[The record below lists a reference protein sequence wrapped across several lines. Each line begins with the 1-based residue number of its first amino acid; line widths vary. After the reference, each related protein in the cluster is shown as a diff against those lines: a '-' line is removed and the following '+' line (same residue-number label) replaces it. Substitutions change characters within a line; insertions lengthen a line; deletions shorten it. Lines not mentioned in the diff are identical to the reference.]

1 MVPTYSIQS
10 LWRTKGSTVG
20 MQGLERADAAEESQ
34 GHKAL
39 GIHRPCL
46 GPVRA
51 QRRGFLSFT
60 LGQQGFEIHPR
71 AAQEFSVEYVGSGLG
86 SGKARV
92 RVNSQGQAVFAKV
105 AMRIIGQ
112 QGLWIS
118 VRPKEQAHKGFFKS
132 LAEGQVD
139 LI

>member
-1 MVPTYSIQS
+1 
-10 LWRTKGSTVG
+10 
-20 MQGLERADAAEESQ
+20 MQGLERAEGAEESQ

-51 QRRGFLSFT
+51 QRGDFLSFT

-71 AAQEFSVEYVGSGLG
+71 AAREIVFEYLGSGLG
-86 SGKARV
+86 SGEARV

-118 VRPKEQAHKGFFKS
+118 VRPKKQAHKGFFKS

-139 LI
+139 LPTQMIDRTYCV

>member
-1 MVPTYSIQS
+1 M
-10 LWRTKGSTVG
+10 
-20 MQGLERADAAEESQ
+20 
-34 GHKAL
+34 
-39 GIHRPCL
+39 
-46 GPVRA
+46 
-51 QRRGFLSFT
+51 SFT
-60 LGQQGFEIHPR
+60 VGQQGFEIHPR
-71 AAQEFSVEYVGSGLG
+71 AARQHFVEYFGSGLG

-118 VRPKEQAHKGFFKS
+118 VRPKKQAHKGFFKS

-139 LI
+139 LPTQIDRIYILGARS